1 MRNLQE
7 NISRIK
13 QVMGLIIESEGSYD
27 AVLVGGLDY
36 RSSDQPIDQQVD
48 MVKKGFGSNKN
59 IKGFRYNTP
68 TSEVLSFMSQ
78 NPGIPVFLFSAGCTK
93 ASDLSKS
100 SNVDKDKLYIIEP
113 YAVSART
120 KRVVQS
126 AVSLGVPAKNVIV
139 GPNAARGK
147 GVVEGATDSG
157 GVSHWGALKKYGS
170 DQRSA
175 VPAITAASGSN
186 IRIVKGEFFPPKGD
200 YDAMHSFQSRK
211 RDGFGGKMNTLVNAE
226 LEKFYAELKLN
237 PEIKEIKI
245 TMDDVNWKV
254 SWEVKIGESRDGKAW
269 MGLTSR
275 GGAGRK
281 EGSSGSVARAESQAV
296 RKITNLPAE
305 VGDPGLES
313 KRVYDLNF
321 QGKGAYV
328 RQIFIAYT
336 NPAKFPHLPKKT
348 STPQYLS

>member
-1 MRNLQE
+1 MKYIRLFE
-7 NISRIK
+7 NYS
-13 QVMGLIIESEGSYD
+13 QYD
-27 AVLVGGLDY
+27 AMLIGGLDY
-36 RSSDQPIDQQVD
+36 RAGDYKIDKQVELL
-48 MVKKGFGSNKN
+48 KKTYGTNKN
-59 IKGFRYNTP
+59 VMGFRYNTP
-68 TSEVLSFMSQ
+68 TSTILEFLAK
-78 NPGIPVFLFSAGCTK
+78 NPKIDVYMFSAGCSK
-93 ASDLSKS
+93 AEEIAKSPNLDL
-100 SNVDKDKLYIIEP
+100 NRVFIIEP

-157 GVSHWGALKKYGS
+157 GVSHWGALKKYES